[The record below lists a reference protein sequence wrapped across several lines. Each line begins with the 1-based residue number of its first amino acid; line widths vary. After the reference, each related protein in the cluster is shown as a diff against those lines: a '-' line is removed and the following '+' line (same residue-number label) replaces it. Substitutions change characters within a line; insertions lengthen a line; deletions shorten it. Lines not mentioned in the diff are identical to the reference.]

1 MSIFL
6 EILYKSVTFTQ
17 KRGIMQISI
26 SRYTITSLLLILVAV
41 VVAWLCEV
49 LLGAFPMGFFAFPMN
64 VVLVA
69 LWVVVVVELFRARER
84 NVVAR
89 YLLSTQATVTALVL
103 AAAGCIVVGLQSKPA
118 TQSYLF
124 VLLVLYV
131 MTVLAMVTLRGWR
144 VGGAV
149 RLRFLMSHLGLLL
162 ALIAGFWGAADY
174 EELRMVVDDKPRQ
187 EAIYIDGRATN
198 LDYTLRLAD
207 FDVTYGKS
215 GMPEQYS
222 ADIEVDGK
230 GVKLEVNDP
239 YRVGF
244 GQSIYL
250 MNFEQSDANTHIV
263 VQIVHQ
269 PWRGVMVVG
278 IVMMILGA
286 LLMFFGGA
294 KR

>member
-1 MSIFL
+1 
-6 EILYKSVTFTQ
+6 
-17 KRGIMQISI
+17 MQISI
-26 SRYTITSLLLILVAV
+26 SRYTITSLLLILVAG

-49 LLGAFPMGFFAFPMN
+49 LFGEFSIEFFAFPMN
-64 VVLVA
+64 IILVA
-69 LWVVVVVELFRARER
+69 LWVVVVVELYKARER

-89 YLLSTQATVTALVL
+89 YLLSTQATITALVL
-103 AAAGCIVVGLQSKPA
+103 AAIGCIVVGLQSKPA

-144 VGGAV
+144 IGGAV
-149 RLRFLMSHLGLLL
+149 RVRFLMSHLGLLL

-174 EELRMVVDDKPRQ
+174 EELRMVVDDETRQ

-207 FDVTYGKS
+207 FDVTYSKS

-230 GVKLEVNDP
+230 SVKLEVNDP
-239 YRVGF
+239 YKVGF

-250 MNFEQSDANTHIV
+250 MNFEQSEANTNIV

-278 IVMMILGA
+278 IVMMIFGA

-294 KR
+294 KQ

>member
-1 MSIFL
+1 
-6 EILYKSVTFTQ
+6 
-17 KRGIMQISI
+17 MQISI

-149 RLRFLMSHLGLLL
+149 RLRFLT
-162 ALIAGFWGAADY
+162 
-174 EELRMVVDDKPRQ
+174 E
-187 EAIYIDGRATN
+187 
-198 LDYTLRLAD
+198 
-207 FDVTYGKS
+207 
-215 GMPEQYS
+215 
-222 ADIEVDGK
+222 
-230 GVKLEVNDP
+230 
-239 YRVGF
+239 
-244 GQSIYL
+244 
-250 MNFEQSDANTHIV
+250 
-263 VQIVHQ
+263 
-269 PWRGVMVVG
+269 
-278 IVMMILGA
+278 
-286 LLMFFGGA
+286 FF
-294 KR
+294 R